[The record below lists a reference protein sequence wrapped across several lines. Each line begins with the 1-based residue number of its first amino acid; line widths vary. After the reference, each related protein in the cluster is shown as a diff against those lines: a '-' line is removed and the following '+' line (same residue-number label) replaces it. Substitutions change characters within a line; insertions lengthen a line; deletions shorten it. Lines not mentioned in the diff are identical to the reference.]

1 MRKCLRA
8 HLNGILEDIIDVYGD
23 WKPILQY
30 VAVIWWG
37 LITVNNIK
45 LILLY
50 EFFLVP
56 LHHK

>member
-23 WKPILQY
+23 WKPILQLSSSY
-30 VAVIWWG
+30 LVG
-37 LITVNNIK
+37 LNVNNAK

-50 EFFLVP
+50 RIFLVP